1 MTLQSQNL
9 TEASKVENYRFY
21 DLYVEFLDLDPVF
34 AKLKLFGVIF
44 RLLNK
49 SSSKSRINN
58 TNFIPEIF
66 WTKSKISKHRQRHHI
81 NYYPISKEQQFCL
94 WIGLINMFKRN
105 KKGIFF
111 TFHEVLFWWY
121 IYCLF

>member
-66 WTKSKISKHRQRHHI
+66 
-81 NYYPISKEQQFCL
+81 
-94 WIGLINMFKRN
+94 
-105 KKGIFF
+105 
-111 TFHEVLFWWY
+111 
-121 IYCLF
+121 